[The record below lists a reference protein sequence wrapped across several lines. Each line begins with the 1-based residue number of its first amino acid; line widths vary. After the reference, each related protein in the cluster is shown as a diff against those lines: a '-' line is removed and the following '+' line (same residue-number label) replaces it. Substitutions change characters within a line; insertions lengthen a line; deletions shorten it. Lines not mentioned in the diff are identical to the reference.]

1 MLKHC
6 VFLNFKNDVSDDE
19 KEAIMAGLARL
30 VGVADGLIDMTFGP
44 NLDFEKKT
52 PDFDYGFIV
61 KFRDRKAHLAYETHQ
76 SHVEMGGRLVAGCYG
91 GVEGIV
97 VFDVDVDSAAKP
109 GASII
114 AADDGQN
121 PSD

>member
-19 KEAIMAGLARL
+19 KEAIMAGLASL
-30 VGVADGLIDMTFGP
+30 VGVVDGLIDMTFGP
-44 NLDFEKKT
+44 NLDFEKKS

-61 KFRDRKAHLAYETHQ
+61 TFRDRQAHLAYETHKT
-76 SHVEMGGRLVAGCYG
+76 HVVMGGRLVAACHG
-91 GVEGIV
+91 GVDGIV

-109 GASII
+109 AASII
-114 AADDGQN
+114 AADDG
-121 PSD
+121 